1 MTPKVLDIVT
11 VTSPLDTRVLTD
23 PGVFDL
29 PGWQPLVD
37 RDPQRQIFATSFWN
51 KVWWEEFGA
60 GKELLV
66 LTMHRAGDL
75 IAIVPLYRKVEK
87 GRKILR
93 FVGGIDLTDYLGP
106 ICLPE
111 DRGDVA
117 DALLAWLGSS
127 DGEWDEFDAHNMPV
141 PFGFAEVLVERA
153 DRYGF
158 PFGLEQE
165 ETAAQLCLP
174 PDWDTYVSALASK
187 DRHELR
193 RKRRRLL
200 REYPDLVVRTSGADD
215 LELDLKIFIE
225 MHRGADGLKGHFMR
239 PEIATFFE
247 RMAHAFAPLGWLRLD
262 ILEISGT
269 PIAGTFSFEY
279 ANNLHLYNSAYE
291 PEAKRL
297 SPGFVLTSKLIEDS
311 IERGLSTFDFMRGH
325 ERYKYQLGAEAVPL
339 NNVRISRLPVGPNVP
354 VEAAAVER

>member
-1 MTPKVLDIVT
+1 MARKVLDTVT
-11 VTSPLDTRVLTD
+11 LTSPLDTRVLTD
-23 PGVFDL
+23 PGAFEL
-29 PGWQPLVD
+29 TGWQPLVD
-37 RDPQRQIFATSFWN
+37 MDPKRQIFATPLWN

-60 GKELLV
+60 NKELFV
-66 LTMHRAGDL
+66 LTMHRLGDL
-75 IAIVPLYRKVEK
+75 VAIVPLYRKVED
-87 GRKILR
+87 GRKVLR

-117 DALLAWLGSS
+117 DSLLAWLERS
-127 DGEWDEFDAHNMPV
+127 DVEWDEFDAHNMPV
-141 PFGFAEVLVERA
+141 PFGFAEILVERL

-158 PFGLEQE
+158 SFGLEQE
-165 ETAAQLCLP
+165 ETSGQLCLP
-174 PDWDTYVSALASK
+174 PNWDTYVSSLSSK

-200 REYPDLVVRTSGADD
+200 REHPDLVARTSGEDD

-279 ANNLHLYNSAYE
+279 ANNFYLYNSAYE
-291 PEAKRL
+291 PEAKRM
-297 SPGFVLTSKLIEDS
+297 SPGFVLTSKLIKEA
-311 IERGLSTFDFMRGH
+311 IGRGVRTFDFMRGH

-339 NNVRISRLPVGPNVP
+339 NNVRISRSPGTPDAPSGRTALDL
-354 VEAAAVER
+354 